1 MEREENMNKIA
12 LALVAGSLVTGLA
25 LAEPATYNVDPA
37 HTYPAFEADHMGGLS
52 IWRGKFNSSAGKVVY
67 DKAAK
72 AGSVEITVDTKS
84 IDFGMDKM
92 NEHAN
97 SAEIFDTAKFPT
109 AVFKGKLAKFNGESP
124 TEVVGELTLHGVT
137 KPVTL
142 KVLSFLC
149 KPNPMTKKETCGA
162 DALATINR
170 EDFGVS
176 YGKSFG
182 FKMEVTLRITVEAVK
197 AG

>member
-109 AVFKGKLAKFNGESP
+109 AVFKGKLAKFNGEAP
-124 TEVVGELTLHGVT
+124 TEVQGELTLHGVT

-182 FKMEVTLRITVEAVK
+182 FKMEVTLRITIEAVK

>member
-52 IWRGKFNSSAGKVVY
+52 IWRGKFNSSAGKIVY

-84 IDFGMDKM
+84 IDFGHDKM
-92 NEHAN
+92 NEHAS

-109 AVFKGKLAKFNGESP
+109 AVFKGKLAKFNGEAP
-124 TEVVGELTLHGVT
+124 TEVQGELTLHGVT

>member
-52 IWRGKFNSSAGKVVY
+52 IWRGKFNSSAGKIVY

-72 AGSVEITVDTKS
+72 AGSVEITIDTKS
-84 IDFGMDKM
+84 IDFGHDKM
-92 NEHAN
+92 NEHAS

-109 AVFKGKLAKFNGESP
+109 AVFKGKLAKFNGEAP
-124 TEVVGELTLHGVT
+124 TEVQGELTLHGVT

>member
-1 MEREENMNKIA
+1 MKRVFIGTA
-12 LALVAGSLVTGLA
+12 SSILLAAVAGIAVA
-25 LAEPATYNVDPA
+25 APATYNVDPQ

-52 IWRGKFNSSAGKVVY
+52 VWRGKINSSSGKVVL
-67 DKAAK
+67 DRAAK
-72 AGSVEITVDTKS
+72 TGTVDVAMDMKS

-97 SAEIFDTAKFPT
+97 SPDIFDTAKFPT
-109 AVFKGKLAKFNGESP
+109 ATFSGKLASFSGENP
-124 TEVVGELTLHGVT
+124 TEVQGNLTMHGVT

-142 KVLSFLC
+142 KINSFMC
-149 KPNPMTKKETCGA
+149 KPNPMSKKETCGA
-162 DALATINR
+162 DASAMINR

-182 FKMEVTLRITVEAVK
+182 FKMDVKLLITIEAIK
-197 AG
+197 AD

>member
-1 MEREENMNKIA
+1 MERAENMNKIA
-12 LALVAGSLVTGLA
+12 LALVAGCFVTGLA

-182 FKMEVTLRITVEAVK
+182 FKMDVTLRITIEAVK